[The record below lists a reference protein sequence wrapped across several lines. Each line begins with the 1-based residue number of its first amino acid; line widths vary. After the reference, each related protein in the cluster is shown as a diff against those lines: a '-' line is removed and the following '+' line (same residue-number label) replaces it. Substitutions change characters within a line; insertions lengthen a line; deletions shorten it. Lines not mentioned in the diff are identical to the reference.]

1 MNDPFPNEVEE
12 RRVIRLLA
20 DAADD
25 VTPLSVGEVD
35 ELLRSAIGGATGG
48 RPRLV
53 RRRPVAR
60 RLQQLLAAGAAAA
73 VVASGS
79 LALTASQPQGAATDS
94 GSTDARLASFP
105 EGSALRLLLS
115 IHSNGGRS

>member
-20 DAADD
+20 DVGDD
-25 VTPLSVGEVD
+25 IAPLTGREVD
-35 ELLRSAIGGATGG
+35 ELLHSAVGGATGG

-53 RRRPVAR
+53 RRRSVAR
-60 RLQQLLAAGAAAA
+60 RVQQVLAAGAAAA
-73 VVASGS
+73 VVVSGS
-79 LALTASQPQGAATDS
+79 LALTASQPHGAAKNS
-94 GSTDARLASFP
+94 GSTDASLASFP

-115 IHSNGGRS
+115 IHSNGGPS

>member
-1 MNDPFPNEVEE
+1 MNDPFANEVEE

-25 VTPLSVGEVD
+25 ITPLSGQEVD
-35 ELLRSAIGGATGG
+35 ELLHAAVGGATGG

-60 RLQQLLAAGAAAA
+60 RLQHVLAAGAAAA
-73 VVASGS
+73 VVVSGS
-79 LALTASQPQGAATDS
+79 LALTSSPPHGAATDS

>member
-1 MNDPFPNEVEE
+1 MNDAFPNEVEE

-25 VTPLSVGEVD
+25 ITPLSGQEVD
-35 ELLRSAIGGATGG
+35 ELMHAAIGGATGG

-60 RLQQLLAAGAAAA
+60 RLQHVLAAGAAAA
-73 VVASGS
+73 VVVSGS
-79 LALTASQPQGAATDS
+79 LALTSSPPQATS
-94 GSTDARLASFP
+94 SRLMATRTGWSTTSRRRCFATI
-105 EGSALRLLLS
+105 SADPKW
-115 IHSNGGRS
+115 

>member
-1 MNDPFPNEVEE
+1 MNGPCPNEVEE

-20 DAADD
+20 EAADD
-25 VTPLSVGEVD
+25 VTPLSGQEVD
-35 ELLRSAIGGATGG
+35 ELLQTATGG

-53 RRRPVAR
+53 RRRPLAR
-60 RLQQLLAAGAAAA
+60 RLQHVSAAAA
-73 VVASGS
+73 AAAIVVSGG

>member
-1 MNDPFPNEVEE
+1 MNGFGPNEVEE

-20 DAADD
+20 GAADD
-25 VTPLSVGEVD
+25 LAPLSRREVD
-35 ELLRSAIGGATGG
+35 GLLHTAMGG
-48 RPRLV
+48 RPRPV
-53 RRRPVAR
+53 RRRPLAR
-60 RLQQLLAAGAAAA
+60 RLQQVGAAAAAAA
-73 VVASGS
+73 VVVSGS
-79 LALTASQPQGAATDS
+79 LVLTASQPQGTAPHS

>member
-1 MNDPFPNEVEE
+1 MNGFGPNEVEE

-20 DAADD
+20 GAADD
-25 VTPLSVGEVD
+25 LAPLSRREVD
-35 ELLRSAIGGATGG
+35 GLLRSAVGGAMGG
-48 RPRLV
+48 RPRPV
-53 RRRPVAR
+53 RRRPLAH
-60 RLQQLLAAGAAAA
+60 RLQQVGAVAAAAA
-73 VVASGS
+73 VVVSGS
-79 LALTASQPQGAATDS
+79 LVLTASQPQGTAPHS

>member
-25 VTPLSVGEVD
+25 VTPLSGQEVD
-35 ELLRSAIGGATGG
+35 ELLRAATGG

-60 RLQQLLAAGAAAA
+60 RLQQLSAAA
-73 VVASGS
+73 VAAVAIVVGS
-79 LALTASQPQGAATDS
+79 LAVTASQPQGAATDS
-94 GSTDARLASFP
+94 GSADARLASFP

>member
-1 MNDPFPNEVEE
+1 MTHFCPNEVEE

-25 VTPLSVGEVD
+25 VTPLSSREVA
-35 ELLRSAIGGATGG
+35 ELLHAAGRG

-60 RLQQLLAAGAAAA
+60 RVQQVSAAAAAAA
-73 VVASGS
+73 VVVGGS
-79 LALTASQPQGAATDS
+79 LALTASQPHGAATDS

-105 EGSALRLLLS
+105 EGSALRLLLA

>member
-20 DAADD
+20 DVGDD
-25 VTPLSVGEVD
+25 IAPLTGREVD
-35 ELLRSAIGGATGG
+35 ELLQTVTTG
-48 RPRLV
+48 RPRVV
-53 RRRPVAR
+53 RRRPVAH
-60 RLQQLLAAGAAAA
+60 RLHHLGAAAA
-73 VVASGS
+73 AVAVVISGG
-79 LALTASQPQGAATDS
+79 LALTASQPHGAADDA

>member
-1 MNDPFPNEVEE
+1 MNGPCPNEVEE

-25 VTPLSVGEVD
+25 VTPLSGVEVYG
-35 ELLRSAIGGATGG
+35 LLRSAIDGASGG

-53 RRRPVAR
+53 HRRPLTR
-60 RLQQLLAAGAAAA
+60 RLLPVVAAAA
-73 VVASGS
+73 AALLVSGGLVV
-79 LALTASQPQGAATDS
+79 TASQPQGAATDA
-94 GSTDARLASFP
+94 GSTDAQVASFP

>member
-12 RRVIRLLA
+12 RRIIRLLA

-25 VTPLSVGEVD
+25 VSPLSGREVD
-35 ELLRSAIGGATGG
+35 ELLHTATGG
-48 RPRLV
+48 LPRLV

-60 RLQQLLAAGAAAA
+60 RLQQISAAAAAAAA
-73 VVASGS
+73 VVVGS
-79 LALTASQPQGAATDS
+79 LVLTASQPQGAANDS
-94 GSTDARLASFP
+94 GSTDARLAAFP

-115 IHSNGGRS
+115 INSNGGRS